1 MVVFQAKH
9 TISTALTKSVL
20 PHLHPKGA
28 RNSTAM
34 GTTANRARTGK
45 LAVVPVVGL
54 FAPIL
59 ANEVTEVERILANF
73 D

>member
-1 MVVFQAKH
+1 
-9 TISTALTKSVL
+9 
-20 PHLHPKGA
+20 
-28 RNSTAM
+28 M
-34 GTTANRARTGK
+34 GTTANRARTGE